1 MNNDGSY
8 STTSGQLINYLR
20 VSELVDDF
28 GLTEKQADKLLYV
41 VKEMSPD
48 LSLPKNYKAVESRV
62 MTALS
67 DRYQN
72 MYMTNLKTYVIW

>member
-1 MNNDGSY
+1 MNNDGTY

-20 VSELVDDF
+20 ISELVDDF

-48 LSLPKNYKAVESRV
+48 LSLPRNYKAVENRV

-67 DRYQN
+67 DRYQST
-72 MYMTNLKTYVIW
+72 YVTNLKTYLTW